1 MSKSA
6 LAKVLS
12 AAKARLVGLDESV
25 REAEIT
31 LSSLQLRAGIVLATV
46 SDALAQRADAP
57 SLKEWTAKEYKGRSY
72 GTLNRWARAGAVA
85 LVLGFSDEDEELP
98 TVMDL
103 EPLYRVLNTGKREQA
118 EENVRTAWAKAE
130 KASKKVSMPERTMAQ
145 ATALVGEAKPGPK
158 KNRTKAP
165 ADTAG
170 TATVTVDLA
179 AVESLSKT
187 IAGMNKRHESKG
199 KEGLTAAL
207 ILQIRSETI
216 RLIESNGIDTV
227 MAALGI
233 TAKPS
238 K

>member
-6 LAKVLS
+6 LTKVLS
-12 AAKARLVGLDESV
+12 AAKARLSV
-25 REAEIT
+25 LEGQVRDAEIT

-46 SDALAQRADAP
+46 SQALSERAD
-57 SLKEWTAKEYKGRSY
+57 SVSFKDWTAKEYKGRSY

-85 LVLGFSDEDEELP
+85 IVLGFSDDDETLP

-103 EPLYRVLNTGKREQA
+103 EPLYRVLNTGKREAA
-118 EENVRTAWAKAE
+118 EENVRKAWAKAA
-130 KASKKVSMPERTMAQ
+130 KASAKVPMPERTLAQ
-145 ATALVGEAKPGPK
+145 ATALVGEAKQGPK
-158 KNRTKAP
+158 KNRPKAP

-179 AVESLSKT
+179 AVESLTKT
-187 IAGMNKRHESKG
+187 IEGMNKRHIAKG

-207 ILQIRSETI
+207 LLQIRSETI

-227 MAALGI
+227 MASLGI